1 MSANESKPMCS
12 PGYDGP
18 GCSKCAV
25 DFARTDSNVFICMKC
40 ATDTLSKVKEL
51 LVFVGNDAL
60 IFAISAAGVISAQGR
75 NKNSAVFLNQLMA
88 FAAVI
93 APALLA
99 LKQTKTLKDQLK
111 WLQQL
116 LLAASIP
123 IQVGDGESSTA
134 VSTECLLMYF
144 GLEASL
150 VSAQVL
156 SSLVYTMLGLVLT
169 FKSGWRVALVVAVN
183 CFMPKFCA
191 AFGKYLICYR
201 MEPASKQDE
210 MYCLLGDYSV
220 PGMVIA
226 MAAILLCFL
235 VGPGSWLRMVR
246 DKNRTEE
253 AQVLY
258 LTRSYQSGYETWEVE
273 RLLRK
278 MMLKLISATLPVT
291 LNPSM
296 QMACLSLVLT
306 ASVLLHATNAPYV
319 KDAVQI
325 TLIILVAGL
334 VTIAG
339 GLQSV
344 LLVRE
349 LIRERRPPEPEPVEN
364 EDTTS
369 KS

>member
-1 MSANESKPMCS
+1 
-12 PGYDGP
+12 
-18 GCSKCAV
+18 V
-25 DFARTDSNVFICMKC
+25 DFARTDSNVFICLKC
-40 ATDTLSKVKEL
+40 ATDILSKAKEL

-60 IFAISAAGVISAQGR
+60 VFAISAAGVISAQGR

-123 IQVGDGESSTA
+123 IQVGNGESSTA

-144 GLEASL
+144 DLEASL

-169 FKSGWRVALVVAVN
+169 FRSGWRVALVVSVN

-191 AFGKYLICYR
+191 AFGKYLMAYR
-201 MEPASKQDE
+201 MDPASKQYE
-210 MYCLLGDYSV
+210 LLGDSSV

-235 VGPGSWLRMVR
+235 MGPGSWLTMVR
-246 DKNRTEE
+246 DKNRSEE
-253 AQVLY
+253 PQVLY

-278 MMLKLISATLPVT
+278 MLLKLTSTMYPITVHPT
-291 LNPSM
+291 M
-296 QMACLSLVLT
+296 QITCLSIVLMT
-306 ASVLLHATNAPYV
+306 SSWLHASNAPYAKAQWNHV
-319 KDAVQI
+319 ELGLLVTASLVIILTSFCLANDNHWARSEPVQI
-325 TLIILVAGL
+325 ALIVLITAL
-334 VTIAG
+334 VTVAG

-344 LLVRE
+344 LLARE
-349 LIRERRPPEPEPVEN
+349 LIRERRPPEPEPV
-364 EDTTS
+364 
-369 KS
+369 

>member
-1 MSANESKPMCS
+1 
-12 PGYDGP
+12 
-18 GCSKCAV
+18 
-25 DFARTDSNVFICMKC
+25 
-40 ATDTLSKVKEL
+40 
-51 LVFVGNDAL
+51 
-60 IFAISAAGVISAQGR
+60 
-75 NKNSAVFLNQLMA
+75 
-88 FAAVI
+88 
-93 APALLA
+93 
-99 LKQTKTLKDQLK
+99 
-111 WLQQL
+111 
-116 LLAASIP
+116 
-123 IQVGDGESSTA
+123 
-134 VSTECLLMYF
+134 MYF

-210 MYCLLGDYSV
+210 MYCLLGDHWL

-258 LTRSYQSGYETWEVE
+258 LTRSYQKGYGTWEVE

-278 MMLKLISATLPVT
+278 MLLKLICTTLPIT

-296 QMACLSLVLT
+296 QMTCLSLVLT
-306 ASVLLHATNAPYV
+306 ASWGLHSSNSPYAKDAWNHMEQGLLATALVIIILTSFCLANENHWAHSA
-319 KDAVQI
+319 AVQI
-325 TLIILVAGL
+325 TLIVLVAGL
-334 VTIAG
+334 VTVAG
-339 GLQSV
+339 TLQSV

-349 LIRERRPPEPEPVEN
+349 LIRERRPIREHIEN
-364 EDTTS
+364 EDDTTS
-369 KS
+369 